1 MAGTSVPEYMTPRS
15 APQIL
20 APSSTPQILAPTSG
34 AQGNAITVSALPRI
48 ENTYCHVPSYSS
60 SCAPND
66 VRWDGAV
73 SGDVLIWIQCASI
86 TRAPCRVV
94 RRVCAGLLP
103 AGMVSHNQGLIPSSS
118 VTSLLGAD
126 YVRATW

>member
-1 MAGTSVPEYMTPRS
+1 MRFGTEYF
-15 APQIL
+15 
-20 APSSTPQILAPTSG
+20 PT
-34 AQGNAITVSALPRI
+34 VFMLCALRL
-48 ENTYCHVPSYSS
+48 
-60 SCAPND
+60 
-66 VRWDGAV
+66 RWDGAV
-73 SGDVLIWIQCASI
+73 SGDVLIWIQCGSI

-103 AGMVSHNQGLIPSSS
+103 AGMVSHNQGLIPSLS